1 MPSFREH
8 NIEFDLRRALT
19 RQRRLRRRDRRLP
32 FRLLAL
38 LLLTGA
44 AAVYWKWPEL
54 EVLREPKHAL
64 GPALPSVSDQSRR
77 LVSDRSTRLIYAY
90 SIVPGGVT
98 GAEEARRAVASDP
111 VVGEHY
117 RGLDLARLRLTTLD
131 AEKLA
136 YVSFRK
142 GDQVYWTTKKVRLPA
157 GETVLTDG
165 ANLVRARCGN
175 RISDASMS
183 KTTPQEPALVELD
196 TPLLPGGPMAP
207 LGTPP
212 ALEQARLLT
221 LGTPPQLPEMPPLAE
236 VPEELITST
245 PTDGAFSPQEQ
256 DEIPGPRWIGFPSSW
271 YYPGWNLAP
280 IQSPLQPPAKT
291 SGKGS
296 GGSQNSGGGDDV
308 QTTSD
313 PPVENST
320 PEPASWL
327 LVAGALVGLGG
338 LLARVRRGGHR

>member
-8 NIEFDLRRALT
+8 NIEFELRRALT
-19 RQRRLRRRDRRLP
+19 RQRRLRRLDRRLP

-44 AAVYWKWPEL
+44 AALYWKWPAL

-64 GPALPSVSDQSRR
+64 RQAPPSVSDQSRR
-77 LVSDRSTRLIYAY
+77 LFSDRSTRLIYAY
-90 SIVPGGVT
+90 SVVPGGVT
-98 GAEEARRAVASDP
+98 GAEEAQRAVAGDP

-117 RGLDLARLRLTTLD
+117 RGLDLAHLRVTALET
-131 AEKLA
+131 EKLA

-142 GDQVYWTTKKVRLPA
+142 GDQVYWTTRKVRLPA

-175 RISDASMS
+175 RISDAAMS

-207 LGTPP
+207 LETPL

-221 LGTPPQLPEMPPLAE
+221 LGTPPILPQMPPLPE

-245 PTDGAFSPQEQ
+245 PSDGAFSPQEQ
-256 DEIPGPRWIGFPSSW
+256 DEIPGPYWFGFPSQW
-271 YYPGWNLAP
+271 YFPGWNLAS
-280 IQSPLQPPAKT
+280 IQSALQPPAKP

-296 GGSQNSGGGDDV
+296 EGSQNSGGGENV

-313 PPVENST
+313 PPLEANT

-338 LLARVRRGGHR
+338 LLARARRGGPR